1 MEFLKQ
7 PDISPNLHR
16 IKTLLVAGFTA
27 FFFMVIQAQAQEL
40 KLDGLIAEKE
50 SGLPLPGAT
59 ILSQKSR
66 SATITDR
73 NGHFSITA
81 VPGDSLTVQFLGFRS
96 EVYPV
101 KPEHTF
107 LNIQLEEDQKM
118 LYEVV
123 VTGALGLRRASRE
136 TGGGT
141 QVVTNEQLN
150 QGNAV
155 NPLTGLTSKVSGLR
169 INTFDSKVDPEVRI
183 IMRGSRSLNRNAN
196 SPLYVVDGVPVPDIS
211 RLNPN
216 DIENITVLKG
226 ANAAALYGSDGVNGA
241 LMITT
246 RRGSGGR
253 EKITFSHST
262 SFSRVFLLPGAQTR
276 FGQGQNG
283 VYDPTQSESWGP
295 EFDGTMRNFGPAL
308 PDGTQSQILYAAPG
322 RDNRLGLFQTG
333 INMQN
338 NISFSGGKE
347 GNSFYLSLQ
356 DTRIEGILP
365 GDHSARTGA
374 RINGSRRFGRLTTDY
389 SVNYIKFNK
398 NFAPDGPWLSAYT
411 SPSNIDFTQMKA
423 WKDPMYPGHP
433 VNYFT
438 DQLKNPFFLL
448 DNYRQQTGQ
457 HILNGKIE
465 LDLAI
470 TSWLSAIYRLGMY
483 QDESESRNTTGKF
496 EAPGKRNVNGMVT
509 DISDSFQRYTGDFIL
524 SMNKKTGD
532 YTTRL
537 TLGQNFRADNRKLI
551 NVGAANLLLPDLF
564 NPGSRIGELTPA
576 SGTTITEYRSLA
588 VYGELTAGYKDL
600 VFVTATGRNDWV
612 SVLSPTNRS
621 YFYPGIS
628 TSWIVSETFQKLKNS
643 DVLSFA
649 KMYASWNRTG
659 NVTLDPY
666 RLNNPYAQ
674 VNGFPFG
681 SMVGFTPG
689 TAYPNPE
696 IQPEFVTSYE
706 AGTQISMFNHRLHLE
721 AGYVFSDS
729 EGQIFNATVSRATG
743 YSTAI
748 VNAGRLTNRIVEFSL
763 SGDPLVTKN
772 QKLNIGINFS
782 RTANRVEELYEG
794 NSYNIFRQSY
804 AIVGE
809 SYPSLLVSDYRRD
822 PQGRIVI
829 NDKNGYP
836 EMAEEETLL
845 GTMVPPWQAGIH
857 MQYRYRSL
865 SLGMQWDSRWGGWL
879 YSEIIPRQHTA
890 GTHPRTV
897 EYNRQP
903 FIYPNSVIRQ
913 PDGSYVENTTVY
925 SPGNKAFWD
934 YEGKIQRN
942 TAAPSDFLKLRELA
956 LTWNV
961 PDKMI
966 NRQQAVR
973 SASVSLTGTN
983 LLIIRHRD
991 NDHGDPEYLYNS
1003 TDGYISFR
1011 QVPPYRTYGFQFIIH
1026 F

>member
-1 MEFLKQ
+1 
-7 PDISPNLHR
+7 
-16 IKTLLVAGFTA
+16 
-27 FFFMVIQAQAQEL
+27 
-40 KLDGLIAEKE
+40 
-50 SGLPLPGAT
+50 
-59 ILSQKSR
+59 
-66 SATITDR
+66 
-73 NGHFSITA
+73 
-81 VPGDSLTVQFLGFRS
+81 
-96 EVYPV
+96 
-101 KPEHTF
+101 
-107 LNIQLEEDQKM
+107 
-118 LYEVV
+118 
-123 VTGALGLRRASRE
+123 
-136 TGGGT
+136 
-141 QVVTNEQLN
+141 
-150 QGNAV
+150 
-155 NPLTGLTSKVSGLR
+155 
-169 INTFDSKVDPEVRI
+169 
-183 IMRGSRSLNRNAN
+183 
-196 SPLYVVDGVPVPDIS
+196 
-211 RLNPN
+211 
-216 DIENITVLKG
+216 
-226 ANAAALYGSDGVNGA
+226 
-241 LMITT
+241 
-246 RRGSGGR
+246 
-253 EKITFSHST
+253 
-262 SFSRVFLLPGAQTR
+262 
-276 FGQGQNG
+276 
-283 VYDPTQSESWGP
+283 
-295 EFDGTMRNFGPAL
+295 
-308 PDGTQSQILYAAPG
+308 
-322 RDNRLGLFQTG
+322 
-333 INMQN
+333 
-338 NISFSGGKE
+338 
-347 GNSFYLSLQ
+347 
-356 DTRIEGILP
+356 
-365 GDHSARTGA
+365 
-374 RINGSRRFGRLTTDY
+374 
-389 SVNYIKFNK
+389 
-398 NFAPDGPWLSAYT
+398 
-411 SPSNIDFTQMKA
+411 
-423 WKDPMYPGHP
+423 
-433 VNYFT
+433 
-438 DQLKNPFFLL
+438 
-448 DNYRQQTGQ
+448 
-457 HILNGKIE
+457 
-465 LDLAI
+465 
-470 TSWLSAIYRLGMY
+470 
-483 QDESESRNTTGKF
+483 
-496 EAPGKRNVNGMVT
+496 
-509 DISDSFQRYTGDFIL
+509 
-524 SMNKKTGD
+524 
-532 YTTRL
+532 
-537 TLGQNFRADNRKLI
+537 
-551 NVGAANLLLPDLF
+551 
-564 NPGSRIGELTPA
+564 
-576 SGTTITEYRSLA
+576 
-588 VYGELTAGYKDL
+588 
-600 VFVTATGRNDWV
+600 
-612 SVLSPTNRS
+612 
-621 YFYPGIS
+621 
-628 TSWIVSETFQKLKNS
+628 
-643 DVLSFA
+643 
-649 KMYASWNRTG
+649 
-659 NVTLDPY
+659 
-666 RLNNPYAQ
+666 
-674 VNGFPFG
+674 
-681 SMVGFTPG
+681 
-689 TAYPNPE
+689 
-696 IQPEFVTSYE
+696 
-706 AGTQISMFNHRLHLE
+706 MFNHRLHLE